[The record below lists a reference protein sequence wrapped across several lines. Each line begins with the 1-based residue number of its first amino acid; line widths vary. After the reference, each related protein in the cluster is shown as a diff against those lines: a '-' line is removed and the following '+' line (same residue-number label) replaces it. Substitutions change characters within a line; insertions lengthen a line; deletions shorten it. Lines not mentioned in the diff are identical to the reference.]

1 MPKPPFGIFRP
12 RRAAPARRRI
22 EAEDRMDSFEF
33 NKIAGGFLLA
43 LLSTTVIGFAANALV
58 SPRPMGKDPFPVDA
72 SALASAGGG
81 EAAPAK
87 LDPVAPLLAAA
98 NVDAGAA
105 KFKQQC
111 SSCHTAE
118 KGGKNGVGPN
128 LWGTIGG
135 SKAHAS
141 GFKYS
146 AAIQDAAKAGGWNYE
161 TINEFIANPRASLKG
176 TNMAYAGLRSAQDRA
191 NVIAFL
197 RTQSDSPPPLP

>member
-1 MPKPPFGIFRP
+1 
-12 RRAAPARRRI
+12 
-22 EAEDRMDSFEF
+22 MDSFEF

-72 SALASAGGG
+72 SSLASAGGG
-81 EAAPAK
+81 DAGPAK
-87 LDPVAPLLAAA
+87 IDPVAPLLATA
-98 NVDAGAA
+98 NVEAGAA
-105 KFKQQC
+105 KAKQQC
-111 SSCHTAE
+111 ASCHTFE

-128 LWGTIGG
+128 LWGALGG
-135 SKAHAS
+135 PKAHVA

-146 AAIQDAAKAGGWNYE
+146 TAIQDAAKASGWDYE
-161 TINEFIANPRASLKG
+161 KVNEFIANPRGYLKG